1 MMNPSHGGGGTLAMP
16 DLFRI
21 LCNWRRFRFGTV
33 ALTDS
38 ERAGLWDA
46 CSARPEL
53 LRMIVK
59 ELVKVTGV
67 RYCVFAQAVPF
78 FN

>member
-1 MMNPSHGGGGTLAMP
+1 MP
-16 DLFRI
+16 YLFRI
-21 LCNWRRFRFGTV
+21 LCNWRCFRFGTV

-38 ERAGLWDA
+38 ERAGLWEA
-46 CSARPEL
+46 CSERPEL

-59 ELVKVTGV
+59 ELIKVTGV
-67 RYCVFAQAVPF
+67 RYCVFAQNGAF